1 MTDPVADAIRARLD
15 REDHEAW
22 CPAICGCSCCRGQ
35 CECATGALI
44 GAFHKILDLDPSATH
59 RDVVLTIAK
68 ELGVM
73 QPGPFEAS
81 YDAMPEQMREM
92 L

>member
-15 REDHEAW
+15 REGHEAW
-22 CPAICGCSCCRGQ
+22 CPEIRLCRCCHGQ

-44 GAFHKILDLDPSATH
+44 GALQAVLDLDPSATH

-73 QPGPFEAS
+73 QPGPLEAS